1 MEHTYQDMRMEDPVL
16 QFTYLVDQFKQR
28 FPKLA
33 YLHVVAPKTL
43 AHVGPKDPSQANF
56 IYDLWAPRHVIST
69 GGYDRESGVKTA
81 EVIGYGMMFLAN
93 PDLPFRLKK
102 NLALNALH
110 CEPHSTWLP
119 PNDDQPLS
127 PIFDEPET
135 FDGLSPRT
143 PTVAVSPDTGESRT
157 AS

>member
-1 MEHTYQDMRMEDPVL
+1 MEHTYQDMRMEDPVA

-43 AHVGPKDPSQANF
+43 ANVGPKDPSQANF

-69 GGYDRESGVKTA
+69 GRYDHESGVKTA

-102 NLALNALH
+102 NLALNARDY
-110 CEPHSTWLP
+110 STLFTAK
-119 PNDDQPLS
+119 S
-127 PIFDEPET
+127 AEGYTTYT
-135 FDGLSPRT
+135 FSEEFLKTQIG
-143 PTVAVSPDTGESRT
+143 
-157 AS
+157 